1 MIMESKTRGIRQEEI
16 LPLLMRSDQNKYEL
30 MFFTMMMNERKV
42 HCQSEEVSFFLNYE
56 WNQ

>member
-42 HCQSEEVSFFLNYE
+42 HCQSEQVSFFNYE
-56 WNQ
+56 